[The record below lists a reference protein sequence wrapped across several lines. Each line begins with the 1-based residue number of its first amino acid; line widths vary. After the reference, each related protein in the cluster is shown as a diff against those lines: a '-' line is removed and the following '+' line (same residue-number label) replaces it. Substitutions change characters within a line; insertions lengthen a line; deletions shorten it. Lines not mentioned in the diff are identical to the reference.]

1 MKNDVE
7 GNADRGV
14 TPPIDSM
21 TPRSAF
27 FFVLSTPRSVSS
39 AMSKTIKDKTHHARK
54 VALCHPLSP
63 RSPPLPRVPTHRS
76 F

>member
-27 FFVLSTPRSVSS
+27 FFVLSTPPICLLGHVQDNQRQD
-39 AMSKTIKDKTHHARK
+39 TP
-54 VALCHPLSP
+54 C
-63 RSPPLPRVPTHRS
+63 
-76 F
+76 